1 MKFKI
6 KFADQIVGTL
16 SILAIAALVFIIFFI
31 GSKQKWFVPKHNYY
45 TTLNSA
51 SGVSEGMGINYKGF
65 TVGKLTK
72 IELTEEDNVRVG
84 FYISDEYIKKC
95 TAGTIIELAAS
106 PIGLGTS
113 CTLHPGNGT
122 QIIPDDSFI
131 PERSSPEAK
140 LLIENAMCS
149 IPENSDGISSIIN
162 TAMGLVTHIDN
173 LIVDLND
180 AFTAKTGTKTTETGE
195 VVEDPN
201 SNGALKDILLNVDYT
216 LAEVTQIMS
225 DLEALTAKLS
235 DPQGLIPKLLE
246 SEENKGVI
254 DQLFTT
260 INTTMSDVNGIS
272 TSVSE
277 EIPQISVVMAQ
288 VQIMLQQIQ
297 DVLEGVKN
305 NPLIKNG
312 VPVRTEG
319 ESSAPKVRED
329 NF

>member
-31 GSKQKWFVPKHNYY
+31 GSKQKWFVPKHPYY
-45 TTLNSA
+45 TMLPTA
-51 SGVSEGMGINYKGF
+51 AGVSEGMGINYKGF

-72 IELTEEDNVRVG
+72 VSLTDDDKVRVD
-84 FYISDEYIKKC
+84 FYISDEYIQKS
-95 TAGTIIELAAS
+95 TTGSIIELAAS

-113 CTLHPGNGT
+113 CTFYPGNGT
-122 QIIPDDSFI
+122 EIIPDESFI
-131 PERSSPEAK
+131 PEKSSAEAK
-140 LLIENAMCS
+140 ELIAKAMVT
-149 IPENSDGISSIIN
+149 IPENSDGINAIIN
-162 TAMGLVTHIDN
+162 MAMGLVGDIDS
-173 LIVDLND
+173 LIVELKD
-180 AFTAKTGTKTTETGE
+180 AFAAKTGTKTTESGQ
-195 VVEDPN
+195 VVEDPA

-216 LAEVTQIMS
+216 LAEVTQILK

-246 SEENKGVI
+246 SEDSKGTI
-254 DQLFTT
+254 DQLFAT
-260 INTTMSDVNGIS
+260 INTTMADVNGIS
-272 TSVSE
+272 TSVSSE
-277 EIPQISVVMAQ
+277 MPQISVVMAQ

-305 NPLIKNG
+305 NPLIKSG
-312 VPVRTEG
+312 VPNRVEG
-319 ESSAPKVRED
+319 ESSSPKVRED